1 MARQV
6 KCKICGEKIASDT
19 AYCIEKINEKTGKK
33 TRSYYCSKEEY
44 DKDKYNQV
52 DIEKLFCSEC
62 GREFLQFS
70 YNSDYLNCYDVN
82 PIKIKDLDRTE
93 FTWDKWI
100 DPNER

>member
-1 MARQV
+1 MLEYWYEEFNTCSCN
-6 KCKICGEKIASDT
+6 KCNGQIIAIMS
-19 AYCIEKINEKTGKK
+19 
-33 TRSYYCSKEEY
+33 
-44 DKDKYNQV
+44 KDKYNQV
-52 DIEKLFCSEC
+52 DIEGLFCSEC

-82 PIKIKDLDRTE
+82 PIKIKDLDRMK

>member
-1 MARQV
+1 MYPWLEYWYEKFNTCSCN
-6 KCKICGEKIASDT
+6 KCNEQIIAIMS
-19 AYCIEKINEKTGKK
+19 
-33 TRSYYCSKEEY
+33 
-44 DKDKYNQV
+44 KDKYNQV

>member
-1 MARQV
+1 MLEYWYEEFNTCLCN
-6 KCKICGEKIASDT
+6 KCNGQIIAIMS
-19 AYCIEKINEKTGKK
+19 
-33 TRSYYCSKEEY
+33 
-44 DKDKYNQV
+44 KDKYNQV

-82 PIKIKDLDRTE
+82 PIKIKDLDRIE

>member
-1 MARQV
+1 MLEYWYEKFNTCSCN
-6 KCKICGEKIASDT
+6 KCNGQIIAIMS
-19 AYCIEKINEKTGKK
+19 
-33 TRSYYCSKEEY
+33 
-44 DKDKYNQV
+44 KDKYNQV

-82 PIKIKDLDRTE
+82 PIKIKDLDRME
-93 FTWDKWI
+93 FIWDKWI

>member
-1 MARQV
+1 MRYHWEENFYMASCNKCGGQV
-6 KCKICGEKIASDT
+6 IAIMS
-19 AYCIEKINEKTGKK
+19 
-33 TRSYYCSKEEY
+33 
-44 DKDKYNQV
+44 KDKYNQV
-52 DIEKLFCSEC
+52 GIEELFCSEC

>member
-1 MARQV
+1 MYPWLEYWYEEFNTCSCN
-6 KCKICGEKIASDT
+6 KCNGQIIAIMS
-19 AYCIEKINEKTGKK
+19 
-33 TRSYYCSKEEY
+33 
-44 DKDKYNQV
+44 KDKYNQV
-52 DIEKLFCSEC
+52 DIEGLFCSEC

-82 PIKIKDLDRTE
+82 PIKIKDLDRMK

>member
-1 MARQV
+1 MYPWLEYWYEEFNTCSCN
-6 KCKICGEKIASDT
+6 KCNGQIIAIMS
-19 AYCIEKINEKTGKK
+19 
-33 TRSYYCSKEEY
+33 
-44 DKDKYNQV
+44 KDKYNQV
-52 DIEKLFCSEC
+52 DIEGLFCSEC

>member
-1 MARQV
+1 MLEYWYEEFNTCLCN
-6 KCKICGEKIASDT
+6 KCNGQIIAIMS
-19 AYCIEKINEKTGKK
+19 
-33 TRSYYCSKEEY
+33 
-44 DKDKYNQV
+44 KDKYNQV

-82 PIKIKDLDRTE
+82 PIKIKDLDRME

>member
-1 MARQV
+1 MLEYWYEEFNTCLCN
-6 KCKICGEKIASDT
+6 KCNGQIIAIMS
-19 AYCIEKINEKTGKK
+19 
-33 TRSYYCSKEEY
+33 
-44 DKDKYNQV
+44 KDKYNQV

-93 FTWDKWI
+93 FIWDKWI
-100 DPNER
+100 D

>member
-1 MARQV
+1 MLEYWYEEFNTYSCN
-6 KCKICGEKIASDT
+6 KCNGQIIAIMS
-19 AYCIEKINEKTGKK
+19 
-33 TRSYYCSKEEY
+33 
-44 DKDKYNQV
+44 KDKYNQV

-82 PIKIKDLDRTE
+82 PIKIKDLDRIE
-93 FTWDKWI
+93 FIWDKWI

>member
-1 MARQV
+1 MYPWLEYWYEEFNTCSCN
-6 KCKICGEKIASDT
+6 KCNGQIIAIMS
-19 AYCIEKINEKTGKK
+19 
-33 TRSYYCSKEEY
+33 
-44 DKDKYNQV
+44 KDKYNQV

-82 PIKIKDLDRTE
+82 PTKIKDLDRIK

>member
-1 MARQV
+1 MYPWLEYWYEEFNTCLCN
-6 KCKICGEKIASDT
+6 KCNGQIIAIMS
-19 AYCIEKINEKTGKK
+19 
-33 TRSYYCSKEEY
+33 
-44 DKDKYNQV
+44 KDKYNQV

-82 PIKIKDLDRTE
+82 PIKIKDLDRME
-93 FTWDKWI
+93 FIWDKWI

>member
-1 MARQV
+1 MLEYRYAEFNTCSCN
-6 KCKICGEKIASDT
+6 KCTAQIIAIMS
-19 AYCIEKINEKTGKK
+19 
-33 TRSYYCSKEEY
+33 
-44 DKDKYNQV
+44 KDKYNQV

-82 PIKIKDLDRTE
+82 PIKIKDLDRIK

>member
-1 MARQV
+1 MYPWLEHWYEEFNTCSCN
-6 KCKICGEKIASDT
+6 KCNGQIIAIMS
-19 AYCIEKINEKTGKK
+19 
-33 TRSYYCSKEEY
+33 
-44 DKDKYNQV
+44 KDKYNQV

-82 PIKIKDLDRTE
+82 PIKIKDLDRME
-93 FTWDKWI
+93 FIWDKWI

>member
-1 MARQV
+1 MYPWLEYWYEEFNTCSCN
-6 KCKICGEKIASDT
+6 KCNGQIIAIMS
-19 AYCIEKINEKTGKK
+19 
-33 TRSYYCSKEEY
+33 
-44 DKDKYNQV
+44 KDKYNQV
-52 DIEKLFCSEC
+52 DIEGLFCSEC

-82 PIKIKDLDRTE
+82 PIKIKDLDRIE

>member
-1 MARQV
+1 MLEYWYEEFNTCLCN
-6 KCKICGEKIASDT
+6 KCNGQIIAIMS
-19 AYCIEKINEKTGKK
+19 
-33 TRSYYCSKEEY
+33 
-44 DKDKYNQV
+44 KDKYNQV

-70 YNSDYLNCYDVN
+70 YNSDYLNCYDVK
-82 PIKIKDLDRTE
+82 PIKIKDLDRME

>member
-1 MARQV
+1 MLEYWYEKFNTCSCN
-6 KCKICGEKIASDT
+6 KCNGQIIAIMS
-19 AYCIEKINEKTGKK
+19 
-33 TRSYYCSKEEY
+33 
-44 DKDKYNQV
+44 KDKYNQV

-93 FTWDKWI
+93 FIWDKWI

>member
-1 MARQV
+1 MLEYWYEEFNTCLCN
-6 KCKICGEKIASDT
+6 KCNGQIIAIMS
-19 AYCIEKINEKTGKK
+19 
-33 TRSYYCSKEEY
+33 
-44 DKDKYNQV
+44 KDKYNQV

-82 PIKIKDLDRTE
+82 PIKIKDLDRME
-93 FTWDKWI
+93 FIWDKWI

>member
-1 MARQV
+1 MYPWLEHWYEEFNTCSCN
-6 KCKICGEKIASDT
+6 KCNGQIIAIMS
-19 AYCIEKINEKTGKK
+19 
-33 TRSYYCSKEEY
+33 
-44 DKDKYNQV
+44 KDKYNQV

-93 FTWDKWI
+93 FIWDKWI

>member
-1 MARQV
+1 MLEYWYEEFNTCLCN
-6 KCKICGEKIASDT
+6 KCNGQIIAVMS
-19 AYCIEKINEKTGKK
+19 
-33 TRSYYCSKEEY
+33 
-44 DKDKYNQV
+44 KDKYNQV

-82 PIKIKDLDRTE
+82 PIKIKDLDRIE

>member
-1 MARQV
+1 MLEYWYEEFNTCSCN
-6 KCKICGEKIASDT
+6 KCNGQIIA
-19 AYCIEKINEKTGKK
+19 IMF
-33 TRSYYCSKEEY
+33 
-44 DKDKYNQV
+44 KDKYNQV

-70 YNSDYLNCYDVN
+70 YNSDYLNCYNVN
-82 PIKIKDLDRTE
+82 PIKIKDLDRIK

>member
-1 MARQV
+1 MLEYWYEEFNTCLCN
-6 KCKICGEKIASDT
+6 KCNGQIIAIMS
-19 AYCIEKINEKTGKK
+19 
-33 TRSYYCSKEEY
+33 
-44 DKDKYNQV
+44 KDKYNQV

>member
-1 MARQV
+1 MYPWLEYWYEEFNTCSCN
-6 KCKICGEKIASDT
+6 KCNGQIIAIMS
-19 AYCIEKINEKTGKK
+19 
-33 TRSYYCSKEEY
+33 
-44 DKDKYNQV
+44 KDKYNQV
-52 DIEKLFCSEC
+52 DIEELFCSEC

-82 PIKIKDLDRTE
+82 PIKIKDLDRMK

>member
-1 MARQV
+1 MLEYWYEEFNTCLCN
-6 KCKICGEKIASDT
+6 KCNGQIIAIMS
-19 AYCIEKINEKTGKK
+19 
-33 TRSYYCSKEEY
+33 
-44 DKDKYNQV
+44 KDKYNRV

>member
-1 MARQV
+1 MYPWLEYWYEEFNTCSCN
-6 KCKICGEKIASDT
+6 KCNGQIIAIMS
-19 AYCIEKINEKTGKK
+19 
-33 TRSYYCSKEEY
+33 
-44 DKDKYNQV
+44 KDKYNQV
-52 DIEKLFCSEC
+52 DIEKLFRSEC

-82 PIKIKDLDRTE
+82 PIKIKDLDRIK

>member
-1 MARQV
+1 MLEYWYEEFNTCLCN
-6 KCKICGEKIASDT
+6 KCNGQIIAIMS
-19 AYCIEKINEKTGKK
+19 
-33 TRSYYCSKEEY
+33 
-44 DKDKYNQV
+44 KDKYNQV
-52 DIEKLFCSEC
+52 DIEGLFCSEC